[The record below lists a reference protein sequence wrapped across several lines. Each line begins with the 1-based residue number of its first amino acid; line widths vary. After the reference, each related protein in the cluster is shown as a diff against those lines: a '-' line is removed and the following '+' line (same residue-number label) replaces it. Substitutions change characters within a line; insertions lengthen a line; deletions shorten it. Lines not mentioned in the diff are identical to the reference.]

1 MEVCQHNQLLFLT
14 INEIKIMTSHVQLY
28 YNHIFNERQQYPLNQ
43 SISNAFILCIL
54 A

>member
-28 YNHIFNERQQYPLNQ
+28 YNHILMKDN
-43 SISNAFILCIL
+43 SIL
-54 A
+54 